1 MSGLGRGDMPEQRVV
16 DADYLLLEA
25 PRERKFITGAQAMA
39 EAVKRANV
47 DIAIAYPITPQS
59 EVMHLVGDLW
69 AQGYLRDYYRAE
81 EEYGAM
87 SAIAGA
93 VRGGARAFTA
103 TSGPGLLRGLEAIA
117 SWPGHRLPAVLGV
130 LTRVVNAPLSIQPD
144 NVEIAYLLHCGMV
157 VLHAENQQD
166 VFDFT
171 LAAFVI
177 AEKVDVYIP
186 VAVCTEGFFVTHAKG
201 YVNMTPEDMKLPP
214 RDPYKAPVPP
224 TDCEIPPARIQRDAP
239 VQKSN
244 FMSYLIHAVWQQEV
258 WSSNIRAMKYIYKY
272 LGGPIEVVNPDA
284 EVFVVASGCAAAQG
298 REAVRYAQMEGL
310 NVGLVKVKS
319 IRPFPEREIREVLRK
334 AKAVIV
340 PEHNIVGWL
349 AKEVKAVLPN
359 NDIVI
364 GGPRVYGGMTLP
376 VELIMEKIYDAFGI
390 KKERKVVV

>member
-1 MSGLGRGDMPEQRVV
+1 MPEQRVV

-93 VRGGARAFTA
+93 VRGGARAFSA

-144 NVEIAYLLHCGMV
+144 NVEIAYLLNCGII

-171 LAAFVI
+171 LAGFVI
-177 AEKVDVYIP
+177 SEKVDVYIP

-284 EVFVVASGCAAAQG
+284 EVFIVASGCAAAQG
-298 REAVRYAQMEGL
+298 REAVRYAQLEGL

-319 IRPFPEREIREVLRK
+319 IRPFPEKEIRQVLSK
-334 AKAVIV
+334 AKAVII

-349 AKEVKAVLPN
+349 AKEVKACIPD
-359 NDIVI
+359 NDKVI

-376 VELIMEKIYDAFGI
+376 VELIMEKIYSVFGI
-390 KKERKVVV
+390 KKEKKVVV

>member
-1 MSGLGRGDMPEQRVV
+1 MPEQKVV

-59 EVMHLVGDLW
+59 EVMHLVGDIW
-69 AQGYLRDYYRAE
+69 AQGYLKDYYRAE

-93 VRGGARAFTA
+93 VRGGARAFSA
-103 TSGPGLLRGLEAIA
+103 TSGPGLLRGIEAIA
-117 SWPGHRLPAVLGV
+117 SWPGHRIPAVLGV

-171 LAAFVI
+171 LASFVI
-177 AEKVDVYIP
+177 SEKVDVYIP

-258 WSSNIRAMKYIYKY
+258 WASNIRAMKYIYKY

-284 EVFVVASGCAAAQG
+284 EVFIVASGCAAAQG
-298 REAVRYAQMEGL
+298 REAVRYSQMEGL

-319 IRPFPEREIREVLRK
+319 IRPFPEKEIREVLKK

-349 AKEVKAVLPN
+349 AKEVKAAIPDN
-359 NDIVI
+359 HKVI

-390 KKERKVVV
+390 KKEKKVVV

>member
-1 MSGLGRGDMPEQRVV
+1 MPEQRVV

-69 AQGYLRDYYRAE
+69 AQGYLKDYYRAE

-93 VRGGARAFTA
+93 VRGGARAFSA
-103 TSGPGLLRGLEAIA
+103 TSGPGLLRGLEAIV
-117 SWPGHRLPAVLGV
+117 SWPGHRIPAVLGV

-144 NVEIAYLLHCGMV
+144 NVEISYLLNCGMV

-171 LAAFVI
+171 LAGFVI
-177 AEKVDVYIP
+177 SEKVDVYIP

-258 WSSNIRAMKYIYKY
+258 WASNIRAMKYIYKY

-284 EVFVVASGCAAAQG
+284 EVFIVASGCAAAQG
-298 REAVRYAQMEGL
+298 REAVRYAQLEGL

-319 IRPFPEREIREVLRK
+319 IRPFPEKEIRQVLSK

-349 AKEVKAVLPN
+349 AKEVKAVIPN

-376 VELIMEKIYDAFGI
+376 VELIMEKVYDAFGI
-390 KKERKVVV
+390 KKAKKVVV

>member
-1 MSGLGRGDMPEQRVV
+1 MPEQKVV
-16 DADYLLLEA
+16 EADYLLLEA
-25 PRERKFITGAQAMA
+25 PREKKFITGSQAMA

-59 EVMHLVGDLW
+59 ETMHLVGDLW
-69 AQGYLRDYYRAE
+69 AQGYLKDYYRAE

-103 TSGPGLLRGLEAIA
+103 TSGPGLLRGIEAIA
-117 SWPGHRLPAVLGV
+117 SWPGHRIPAVLGV

-144 NVEIAYLLHCGMV
+144 NIEISYLLNCGII

-171 LAAFVI
+171 LASFVI
-177 AEKVDVYIP
+177 SEMVDVYLPI
-186 VAVCTEGFFVTHAKG
+186 AVCTEGFFVTHAKG

-244 FMSYLIHAVWQQEV
+244 FMSYLIHQVWQQEV
-258 WSSNIRAMKYIYKY
+258 WSSNMRAMKYIYKY
-272 LGGPIEVVNPDA
+272 LNGPIEVINPEA
-284 EVFVVASGCAAAQG
+284 EVFVAASGCAAAQA

-310 NVGLVKVKS
+310 NVGLLKIKS
-319 IRPFPEREIREVLRK
+319 IVPFPSKEVRETLK
-334 AKAVIV
+334 NAKAVIV

-349 AKEVKAVLPN
+349 SKEIKAN
-359 NDIVI
+359 IQDSDKVI
-364 GGPRVYGGMTLP
+364 GRPRVYGGMTLP
-376 VELIMEKIYDAFGI
+376 VELIMDEIYAALGI
-390 KKERKVVV
+390 KKDKTVLV

>member
-1 MSGLGRGDMPEQRVV
+1 MPEQRVV

-69 AQGYLRDYYRAE
+69 AQGYLKDYYRAE

-93 VRGGARAFTA
+93 VRGGARAFSA

-117 SWPGHRLPAVLGV
+117 SWPGHRIPAVLGV

-144 NVEIAYLLHCGMV
+144 NVEIAYLLNCGII

-171 LAAFVI
+171 LASFVI
-177 AEKVDVYIP
+177 SEKVDVYIP

-258 WSSNIRAMKYIYKY
+258 WASNIRAMKYIYKY

-284 EVFVVASGCAAAQG
+284 EVFIVASGCAAAQG
-298 REAVRYAQMEGL
+298 REAVRYSQMEGL

-319 IRPFPEREIREVLRK
+319 IRPFPEKEIREVLKK

-349 AKEVKAVLPN
+349 AREIKAAIPD
-359 NDIVI
+359 NDKVI

-376 VELIMEKIYDAFGI
+376 VELIMEKIYSALGI
-390 KKERKVVV
+390 KKEKKVVV

>member
-1 MSGLGRGDMPEQRVV
+1 MPEQKVV

-59 EVMHLVGDLW
+59 EVMHLVGDIW
-69 AQGYLRDYYRAE
+69 AQGYLKDYYRAE

-93 VRGGARAFTA
+93 VRGGVRAFSA

-117 SWPGHRLPAVLGV
+117 SWPGHRIPAVLGV

-171 LAAFVI
+171 LASFVI
-177 AEKVDVYIP
+177 SEKVDVYIP

-284 EVFVVASGCAAAQG
+284 EVFIVASGCAAAQG
-298 REAVRYAQMEGL
+298 REAVRYAQLEGL

-319 IRPFPEREIREVLRK
+319 IRPFPEKEIREVLKK

-349 AKEVKAVLPN
+349 AKEVKAAIPD
-359 NDIVI
+359 NDKVI

-376 VELIMEKIYDAFGI
+376 VELIMEKVYAALGI
-390 KKERKVVV
+390 KKEKKVVV

>member
-1 MSGLGRGDMPEQRVV
+1 MPEQRVV

-59 EVMHLVGDLW
+59 EVMHLVGDIW
-69 AQGYLRDYYRAE
+69 AQGYLKDYYRAE

-93 VRGGARAFTA
+93 VRGGARAFSA
-103 TSGPGLLRGLEAIA
+103 TSGPGLLRGIEAIA
-117 SWPGHRLPAVLGV
+117 SWPGHRIPAVLGV

-144 NVEIAYLLHCGMV
+144 NVEIAYLLNCGMV

-171 LAAFVI
+171 LASFVI
-177 AEKVDVYIP
+177 SEKVDVYIP

-284 EVFVVASGCAAAQG
+284 EVFIVASGCAAAQG
-298 REAVRYAQMEGL
+298 REAVRYAQLEGL

-319 IRPFPEREIREVLRK
+319 IRPFPEKEIREVLKK

-349 AKEVKAVLPN
+349 AKEVKAAIPD
-359 NDIVI
+359 NDKVI

-376 VELIMEKIYDAFGI
+376 VELIMEKVYSALGI
-390 KKERKVVV
+390 KKEKKVVV

>member
-1 MSGLGRGDMPEQRVV
+1 MPEQKVV
-16 DADYLLLEA
+16 ETDYLLLEA
-25 PRERKFITGAQAMA
+25 PRERKFITGSQAMA

-59 EVMHLVGDLW
+59 ETMHLVGDLW

-117 SWPGHRLPAVLGV
+117 SWPGHRIPAVLGV

-144 NVEIAYLLHCGMV
+144 NVEISYLLNCGMV

-171 LAAFVI
+171 LASFAI
-177 AEKVDVYIP
+177 SEMVDVYLPI
-186 VAVCTEGFFVTHAKG
+186 AVCTEGFFVTHAKG

-244 FMSYLIHAVWQQEV
+244 FMSYLIHQVWQQEV
-258 WSSNIRAMKYIYKY
+258 WSSNMRAMKYIYKY
-272 LGGPIEVVNPDA
+272 LNGPIEVINPDA
-284 EVFVVASGCAAAQG
+284 EVFVAASGCAAAQA

-310 NVGLVKVKS
+310 NVGLLKIKS
-319 IRPFPEREIREVLRK
+319 IVPFPSKEVRETLK
-334 AKAVIV
+334 NAKAIIV

-349 AKEVKAVLPN
+349 AKEIKANIPN
-359 NDIVI
+359 SDNVV
-364 GGPRVYGGMTLP
+364 GRPRVYGGMTLP
-376 VELIMEKIYDAFGI
+376 VELIMDEIYAALGI
-390 KKERKVVV
+390 KKDKTVLV

>member
-1 MSGLGRGDMPEQRVV
+1 MPEQRVV

-69 AQGYLRDYYRAE
+69 AQGYLKDYYRAE

-93 VRGGARAFTA
+93 VRGGVRAFSA
-103 TSGPGLLRGLEAIA
+103 TSGPGLLRGIEAIA
-117 SWPGHRLPAVLGV
+117 SWPGHRIPAVLGV

-171 LAAFVI
+171 LAGFVI
-177 AEKVDVYIP
+177 SEKVDVYIP

-201 YVNMTPEDMKLPP
+201 YVSMTPEDMKLPP

-284 EVFVVASGCAAAQG
+284 EVFIVASGCAAAQG
-298 REAVRYAQMEGL
+298 REAVRYAQLEGL

-319 IRPFPEREIREVLRK
+319 IRPFPEKEIREVLKK

-349 AKEVKAVLPN
+349 AKEVKAAIPD
-359 NDIVI
+359 NDKVI

-376 VELIMEKIYDAFGI
+376 VELIMEKVYAALGI
-390 KKERKVVV
+390 KKEKKVVV

>member
-1 MSGLGRGDMPEQRVV
+1 MPEQKVV
-16 DADYLLLEA
+16 EADYLLLEA
-25 PRERKFITGAQAMA
+25 PREKKFITGSQAMA

-59 EVMHLVGDLW
+59 ETMHLVGDLW
-69 AQGYLRDYYRAE
+69 AQGYLKDYYRAE

-103 TSGPGLLRGLEAIA
+103 TSGPGLLRGIEAIA
-117 SWPGHRLPAVLGV
+117 SWPGHRIPAVLGV

-144 NVEIAYLLHCGMV
+144 NVEISYLMNCGMV

-171 LAAFVI
+171 LASFVI
-177 AEKVDVYIP
+177 SEMVDVYLPI
-186 VAVCTEGFFVTHAKG
+186 AVCTEGFFVTHAKG

-244 FMSYLIHAVWQQEV
+244 FMSYLIHQVWQQEV
-258 WSSNIRAMKYIYKY
+258 WSSNMRAMKYIYKY
-272 LGGPIEVVNPDA
+272 LNGPIEVINPEA
-284 EVFVVASGCAAAQG
+284 EVFVAASGCAAAQA

-310 NVGLVKVKS
+310 NVGLLKIKS
-319 IRPFPEREIREVLRK
+319 IVPFPSKEVRETLK
-334 AKAVIV
+334 NAKAVIV

-349 AKEVKAVLPN
+349 SKEIKAN
-359 NDIVI
+359 IQDSDKVI
-364 GGPRVYGGMTLP
+364 GRPRVYGGMTLP
-376 VELIMEKIYDAFGI
+376 VELIMDEIYAALGI
-390 KKERKVVV
+390 KKDKTVLV

>member
-1 MSGLGRGDMPEQRVV
+1 MPEQRVV

-59 EVMHLVGDLW
+59 EVMHLVGDIW
-69 AQGYLRDYYRAE
+69 AQGYLKDYYRAE

-93 VRGGARAFTA
+93 VRGGVRAFSA

-117 SWPGHRLPAVLGV
+117 SWPGHRIPAVLGV

-144 NVEIAYLLHCGMV
+144 NVEIAYLLHCGMI

-166 VFDFT
+166 AFDFT
-171 LAAFVI
+171 LASFVI
-177 AEKVDVYIP
+177 SEKVDVYIP

-201 YVNMTPEDMKLPP
+201 YVSMTPEDMKLPP
-214 RDPYKAPVPP
+214 RDPYEAPVPP

-258 WSSNIRAMKYIYKY
+258 WSSNIRTMKYIYKY
-272 LGGPIEVVNPDA
+272 LGGPIVVVNPDA
-284 EVFVVASGCAAAQG
+284 EVFIVASGCAAAQG
-298 REAVRYAQMEGL
+298 REAVRYAQLEGL

-319 IRPFPEREIREVLRK
+319 IRPFPEKEIREVLKK
-334 AKAVIV
+334 ARAVIV

-349 AKEVKAVLPN
+349 AQEVKAAIPD
-359 NDIVI
+359 NDKVI

-376 VELIMEKIYDAFGI
+376 VELIMEKVYSALGI
-390 KKERKVVV
+390 KKEKKVVV

>member
-1 MSGLGRGDMPEQRVV
+1 MPEQRVV
-16 DADYLLLEA
+16 EPEYLILEA
-25 PRERKFITGAQAMA
+25 PRERKFITGSQAFA

-47 DIAIAYPITPQS
+47 DVAIAYPITPQS
-59 EVMHLVGDLW
+59 ETMHLVGDLY
-69 AQGYLRDYYRAE
+69 AQGYVKDYYRAE

-117 SWPGHRLPAVLGV
+117 SWPGHRIPAVLGIM
-130 LTRVVNAPLSIQPD
+130 TRVVNAPLSIQPD
-144 NVEIAYLLHCGMV
+144 NVEIAYLLNAGLI

-171 LAAFVI
+171 LAGFVI
-177 AEKVDVYIP
+177 SEKVDVYLP
-186 VAVCTEGFFVTHAKG
+186 VVVATEGFFVTHAKG
-201 YVNMTPEDMKLPP
+201 YVDLPPEDMKLPP

-258 WSSNIRAMKYIYKY
+258 WSANRRAAKWIKHY
-272 LGGPIEVVNPDA
+272 LGGLIEVVNPDA
-284 EVFVVASGCAAAQG
+284 EVFIVASGCAAAQG
-298 REAVRYAQMEGL
+298 REAQRYATMEGL
-310 NVGLVKVKS
+310 NVGLVKIKS
-319 IRPFPEREIREVLRK
+319 LRPFPTNELREVLK
-334 AKAVIV
+334 NAKAVIV

-349 AKEVKAVLPN
+349 AKEVKAAISN
-359 NDIVI
+359 SGIVVD
-364 GGPRVYGGMTLP
+364 GPRVYGGMTLP
-376 VELIMEKIYDAFGI
+376 VELIMDEIYKAFGI
-390 KKERKVVV
+390 KKEKKTVV

>member
-1 MSGLGRGDMPEQRVV
+1 MPEQRVV

-47 DIAIAYPITPQS
+47 DVAIAYPITPQS
-59 EVMHLVGDLW
+59 EVMHLVGDIW
-69 AQGYLRDYYRAE
+69 AQGYIKDYYRAE

-93 VRGGARAFTA
+93 VRGGARAFSA

-117 SWPGHRLPAVLGV
+117 SWPGHRIPAVLGV

-144 NVEIAYLLHCGMV
+144 NVEISYLLNCGMV

-171 LAAFVI
+171 LASFI
-177 AEKVDVYIP
+177 ISEKVDVYIP

-224 TDCEIPPARIQRDAP
+224 TDCEVPPARIQRDAP

-244 FMSYLIHAVWQQEV
+244 FMSYLIHAVWQQEI
-258 WSSNIRAMKYIYKY
+258 WASNIRSMKYIYKY

-284 EVFVVASGCAAAQG
+284 EVFIVASGCAAAQG
-298 REAVRYAQMEGL
+298 REAVRYAQIEGL
-310 NVGLVKVKS
+310 NVGFVKVKS
-319 IRPFPEREIREVLRK
+319 IRPFPEKEIREVLK
-334 AKAVIV
+334 NAKAVIV

-349 AKEVKAVLPN
+349 AKEVKAVIPDN
-359 NDIVI
+359 HKVI

-376 VELIMEKIYDAFGI
+376 VELIMEKVYDAFGI
-390 KKERKVVV
+390 KKEKKVVV

>member
-1 MSGLGRGDMPEQRVV
+1 MPEQRVV
-16 DADYLLLEA
+16 DPEYLLLEA
-25 PRERKFITGAQAMA
+25 PRERKFITGSQAFA

-59 EVMHLVGDLW
+59 ETMHLVGDLF
-69 AQGYLRDYYRAE
+69 AQGYVKDYYRAE

-93 VRGGARAFTA
+93 VRGGARAFSA

-117 SWPGHRLPAVLGV
+117 SWPGHRIPVVLGV
-130 LTRVVNAPLSIQPD
+130 MTRVVNAPLSIQPD
-144 NVEIAYLLHCGMV
+144 NVELAYLLWSGLV

-171 LAAFVI
+171 LAGFTI
-177 AEKVDVYIP
+177 SEKVDVYLP
-186 VAVCTEGFFVTHAKG
+186 VAVATEGFFVTHAKG
-201 YVNMTPEDMKLPP
+201 YVDLPPEDMKLPP

-258 WSSNIRAMKYIYKY
+258 WSANRRAMKWIYHY
-272 LGGPIEVVNPDA
+272 LGGPIEVVNPKAD
-284 EVFVVASGCAAAQG
+284 VFIVASGCAAAQG
-298 REAVRYAQMEGL
+298 REAQRYAELEGL
-310 NVGLVKVKS
+310 NVGLVKIKS
-319 IRPFPEREIREVLRK
+319 LRPFPEKEVREALK
-334 AKAVIV
+334 NAKAVIV

-349 AKEVKAVLPN
+349 AREIKAVLPN
-359 NDIVI
+359 SGIVVD
-364 GGPRVYGGMTLP
+364 GPRVYGGMTLP
-376 VELIMEKIYDAFGI
+376 VELIMDEIYKALGI
-390 KKERKVVV
+390 KKEKTVV

>member
-1 MSGLGRGDMPEQRVV
+1 MPEQRVV

-69 AQGYLRDYYRAE
+69 AQGYLKDYYRAE

-93 VRGGARAFTA
+93 VRGGARAFSA

-117 SWPGHRLPAVLGV
+117 SWPGHRIPAVLGV

-144 NVEIAYLLHCGMV
+144 NIEISYLLNCGMV

-171 LAAFVI
+171 LAGFVI
-177 AEKVDVYIP
+177 SEKVDVYIP

-258 WSSNIRAMKYIYKY
+258 WASNIRAMKYIYKY

-284 EVFVVASGCAAAQG
+284 EVFIVASGCAAAQG
-298 REAVRYAQMEGL
+298 REAVRYAQLEGL

-319 IRPFPEREIREVLRK
+319 IRPFPEKEIRQVLSK

-349 AKEVKAVLPN
+349 AKEVKAVIPN

-376 VELIMEKIYDAFGI
+376 VELIMEKVYDAFGI
-390 KKERKVVV
+390 KKAKKVVV

>member
-1 MSGLGRGDMPEQRVV
+1 MPEQRVV

-59 EVMHLVGDLW
+59 EVMHLVGDIW
-69 AQGYLRDYYRAE
+69 AQGYLKDYYRAE

-93 VRGGARAFTA
+93 VRGGARAFSA

-117 SWPGHRLPAVLGV
+117 SWPGHRIPAVLGV

-144 NVEIAYLLHCGMV
+144 NVEIAYLLNCGMV

-171 LAAFVI
+171 LASFVI
-177 AEKVDVYIP
+177 SEKVDVYIP

-284 EVFVVASGCAAAQG
+284 EVFIVASGCAAAQG
-298 REAVRYAQMEGL
+298 REAVRYAQLEGL

-319 IRPFPEREIREVLRK
+319 IRPFPEKEIREALKK

-349 AKEVKAVLPN
+349 AKEVKAAIPD
-359 NDIVI
+359 NDKVI

-376 VELIMEKIYDAFGI
+376 VELIMEKVYAALGI
-390 KKERKVVV
+390 KKEKKVVV

>member
-1 MSGLGRGDMPEQRVV
+1 MPEQKVV
-16 DADYLLLEA
+16 ETDYLLLEA
-25 PRERKFITGAQAMA
+25 PREKKFITGSQAMA

-59 EVMHLVGDLW
+59 ETMHLVGDLW
-69 AQGYLRDYYRAE
+69 AQGYVKDYYRAE
-81 EEYGAM
+81 EEYGTM

-93 VRGGARAFTA
+93 VRGGVRAFTA
-103 TSGPGLLRGLEAIA
+103 TSGPGLLRGIEAIA
-117 SWPGHRLPAVLGV
+117 SWPGHRIPAVLGV

-144 NVEIAYLLHCGMV
+144 NVEISYLLNCGMV

-171 LAAFVI
+171 LASFAI
-177 AEKVDVYIP
+177 SEMVDVYLPI
-186 VAVCTEGFFVTHAKG
+186 AVCTEGFFVTHAKG

-244 FMSYLIHAVWQQEV
+244 FMSYLIHQVWQQEV
-258 WSSNIRAMKYIYKY
+258 WSSNMRAMKYMYKY
-272 LGGPIEVVNPDA
+272 LNGPIEVINPEA
-284 EVFVVASGCAAAQG
+284 EVFVAASGCAAAQA

-310 NVGLVKVKS
+310 NVGLLKIKS
-319 IRPFPEREIREVLRK
+319 IVPFPSKEVRETLK
-334 AKAVIV
+334 NAKAVIA

-349 AKEVKAVLPN
+349 SKEIKAN
-359 NDIVI
+359 IQDSDKVI
-364 GGPRVYGGMTLP
+364 GRPRVYGGMTLP
-376 VELIMEKIYDAFGI
+376 VELIMDEIYAALGI
-390 KKERKVVV
+390 KKDKTVLV